1 MKFKRKEGENRAKQ
15 FEEKPLV
22 PDEEFGSPEYDG
34 MALMGEDEYK
44 TFDDLRRRFLF
55 LFLCPFLTFKR
66 VQHSLI

>member
-44 TFDDLRRRFLF
+44 TFDDLRRWFFFVLVPVF
-55 LFLCPFLTFKR
+55 DFQTN
-66 VQHSLI
+66 